1 MSEAN
6 RVKLR
11 ATWVREYW
19 ADLKDYEGCDTPEDM
34 ASLDQIQCE
43 GYENDL
49 LDYPDSVFTVTVAEV
64 ENV

>member
-1 MSEAN
+1 MSEAK

-19 ADLKDYEGCDTPEDM
+19 ADPKYYVGCDIPEDM
-34 ASLDQIQCE
+34 AALDAMEEWPIHM
-43 GYENDL
+43 
-49 LDYPDSVFTVTVAEV
+49 LDHEDSVFTVTVVEV